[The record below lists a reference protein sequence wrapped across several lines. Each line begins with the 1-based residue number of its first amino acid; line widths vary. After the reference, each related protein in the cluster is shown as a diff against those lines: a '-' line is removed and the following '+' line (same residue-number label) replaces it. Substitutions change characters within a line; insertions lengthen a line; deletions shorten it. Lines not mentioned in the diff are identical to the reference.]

1 MLGGQEINFDVRLQG
16 PFTCLVAGPTGCGK
30 TKLVLEMLE
39 KCNALITPPVAD
51 ITYCYGQWQ
60 EIFQPLTDR
69 VRFHPGL
76 LSREELL
83 DEKKDLSKHSLLI
96 IDDLL
101 DKADAPLIKD
111 LFIKGSHHR
120 NMSVVFISQNLFL
133 PFKEYRTLSLNSH
146 YMIIFKNP
154 RDMSQIQ
161 ALSRQVF
168 PHQPRFL
175 TQVYNSETSRQHSY
189 LLLDFKQSTPDELR
203 VRNSVTTPSKTTVY
217 LPISQK
223 N

>member
-1 MLGGQEINFDVRLQG
+1 MLGGQEINFDSRLQG

-30 TKLVLEMLE
+30 TKLILEIIE
-39 KCNALITPPVAD
+39 RSDELISPPVND

-60 EIFQPLTDR
+60 EIFKPFTGR
-69 VRFHPGL
+69 VRFHHGL
-76 LSREELL
+76 LPREELL
-83 DEKKDLSKHSLLI
+83 EEKKDLSKHSLLI

-101 DKADAPLIKD
+101 DKEDAPLIKD

-120 NMSVVFISQNLFL
+120 NMSVIFISQNLFL
-133 PFKEYRTLSLNSH
+133 PLKEYRTLSLNSH

-168 PHQPRFL
+168 PNHPRFL
-175 TQVYNSETSRQHSY
+175 TQVYNHETSRRHSY
-189 LLLDFKQSTPDELR
+189 LLLDFKQGTPDELR
-203 VRNSVTTPSKTTVY
+203 VRNSVTTPSETTVY
-217 LPISQK
+217 LPISKK